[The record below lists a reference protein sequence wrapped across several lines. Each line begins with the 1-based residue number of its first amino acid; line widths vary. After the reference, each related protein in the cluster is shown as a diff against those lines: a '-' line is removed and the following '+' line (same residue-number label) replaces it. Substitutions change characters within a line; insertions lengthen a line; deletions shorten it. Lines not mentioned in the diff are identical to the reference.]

1 MKPHQKT
8 LMKHR
13 LSNLA
18 DKESDNGHKNGHWTG
33 RRMNEHS
40 EKLQQRYEKY
50 KEVTELKNT
59 ITEL

>member
-1 MKPHQKT
+1 M
-8 LMKHR
+8 
-13 LSNLA
+13 A
-18 DKESDNGHKNGHWTG
+18 DKEFNNGHRNDHRTG

-50 KEVTELKNT
+50 KEITELKNA